1 MKKFACLMIVSV
13 IVLIFTGCEV
23 TKGSILIN
31 EKIPGKE
38 FKIEFSEWTNENKCV
53 LPMKQSDELQIEII
67 SDSGAISL
75 EISDLNGNST
85 YTGTYR
91 DSTSFTVKVPHD
103 GEYLI
108 TMKGSKASGKID
120 IKNLAR

>member
-1 MKKFACLMIVSV
+1 MKKFACLIIVSV
-13 IVLIFTGCEV
+13 ILLIFTGCEI
-23 TKGSILIN
+23 TKGGILIN

-38 FKIEFSEWTNENKCV
+38 YEIKFSEWTNTNKCV
-53 LPMKQSDELQIEII
+53 LPMKQNDELQIEII

-75 EISDLNGNST
+75 EISDLNGNRA
-85 YTGTYR
+85 YTGTDL
-91 DSTSFTVKVPHD
+91 DSASFGVKAPHD

-108 TMKGSKASGKID
+108 MLKGKNASGMID